1 MANLVSVA
9 TAQVVEF
16 IPSSPKFDLEKLHV
30 VLDDGR
36 AWYRLDEIMSGLT
49 LISLDD
55 TLNRLHPEALRQVA
69 GVWYIEHGWLNT
81 ALTLARNPKAYKFN
95 AWILQEVK
103 PMVTKMLAE
112 PAPVKT
118 AALPA
123 TKPAPINKISDVL
136 KKFGIT
142 TTKFYR
148 VLKKNNLTT
157 DDLRD
162 KSGNFTDAGLTRL
175 ETLLHSKPEPITA
188 AFKDEPALPQVV
200 SENPVL
206 EFASEQFGKVRVLE
220 RDGEPWFV
228 AADVCDLFEVTNRN
242 RVMQE
247 IDDDEKG
254 GTQLSTPGG
263 IQKFTIISESGLY
276 TLLFALQPRK
286 ARGVSNEEVERRWEK
301 LHQFKRWVTHDV
313 LPSIRKRGMYATP
326 MTARQM
332 IESPDFARTV
342 LEALIAEQEKN
353 AALQQKIE
361 ADAPK
366 VLFSDTVEDRGQYVG
381 LGTFAKMLYNDETHV
396 GRQKLIRW
404 LRSNNYFI
412 QKAPL
417 PYQEYINKGW
427 FFVKTKIISTGE
439 AIPVTLITPKGQI
452 ALTTAFKRSH

>member
-1 MANLVSVA
+1 MANLVNVA
-9 TAQVVEF
+9 TAKVVEF
-16 IPSSPKFDLEKLHV
+16 VPSSPKFDLEKLHV
-30 VLDDGR
+30 VFDDGR

-123 TKPAPINKISDVL
+123 VKSAPINKVSDVL

-175 ETLLHSKPEPITA
+175 ETLLHSKPEPITV

-228 AADVCDLFEVTNRN
+228 AKDMAEILLYKNP
-242 RVMQE
+242 QE
-247 IDDDEKG
+247 AIRDHVDPEDKG
-254 GTQLSTPGG
+254 VSEILTPGG
-263 IQKFTIISESGLY
+263 KQKLPIINESGFYSLVIRSK
-276 TLLFALQPRK
+276 LPAAK
-286 ARGVSNEEVERRWEK
+286 A
-301 LHQFKRWVTHDV
+301 FKRWVTHDV

-353 AALQQKIE
+353 VALQQKIE